1 MISLFVLISVFFVLT
16 VQNSAFPQ
24 TYLFNLIQGEE
35 NFLVREAVFASFL
48 RCVTISGAKVEIL
61 KDFQCQLDINFIQ
74 ISCSFPV

>member
-35 NFLVREAVFASFL
+35 NFLVREAVFASFFTL
-48 RCVTISGAKVEIL
+48 CHYFGGKSR
-61 KDFQCQLDINFIQ
+61 DFEGLPM
-74 ISCSFPV
+74 ST